1 MSVKTIFL
9 TSPHSNFF
17 RARKVECGDV
27 RKIVARGEI
36 EMIKKRG
43 ASAELS
49 TRDATNHGT
58 KIGMWGC
65 RENSSKG

>member
-17 RARKVECGDV
+17 SRNFRAAKKVECANV

-36 EMIKKRG
+36 EMML
-43 ASAELS
+43 SA
-49 TRDATNHGT
+49 RDATNHGT
-58 KIGMWGC
+58 KIGMWRC
-65 RENSSKG
+65 QENSSKA